1 MMNNLCVV
9 LMRQQTRRTTF
20 DWFLHHIYLFLLF
33 IHIFVR
39 RLYTIHIYIYRVY
52 FCGLFVL
59 IFVTVHRAASKSLTE
74 FYLWYWKLT
83 PRNHVVNNI
92 NIYTECSST
101 RNLCAFNSKPKN
113 QIPKRIKQIIVN
125 QSVSQSINVIFAR
138 HLVGLDWILEI
149 LLRSLTKHSNL
160 FNIFL
165 DNCMHRRFWSFVASY
180 FKLHQSNDKLLHTHP
195 QSETTCILWRSMIHV
210 WRVSA
215 WAFARVSVYVLWN
228 IVCTVEISLRKKF
241 LTRGTIQYLQSIR
254 YVCKGA
260 ACA

>member
-1 MMNNLCVV
+1 MCCADAPAYASHNIWLIF
-9 LMRQQTRRTTF
+9 TS
-20 DWFLHHIYLFLLF
+20 HLF
-33 IHIFVR
+33 ISPFHIFVR

-59 IFVTVHRAASKSLTE
+59 IFVTVHRAAPKSLTE
-74 FYLWYWKLT
+74 IYLWYWKLT

-113 QIPKRIKQIIVN
+113 QIAKRIKQIIVN

-195 QSETTCILWRSMIHV
+195 HVSYDHMYLMTLNDTCMKSQC
-210 WRVSA
+210 VSFCA
-215 WAFARVSVYVLWN
+215 CEC
-228 IVCTVEISLRKKF
+228 VCLVKHCLYR
-241 LTRGTIQYLQSIR
+241 RN
-254 YVCKGA
+254 
-260 ACA
+260 